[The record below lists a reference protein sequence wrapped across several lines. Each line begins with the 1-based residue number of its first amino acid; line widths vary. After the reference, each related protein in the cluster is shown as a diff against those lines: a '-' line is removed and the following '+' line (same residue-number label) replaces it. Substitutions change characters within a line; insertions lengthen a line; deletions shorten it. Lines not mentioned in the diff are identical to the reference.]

1 MSFLRDLTR
10 LRLTVRALT
19 RIAHA
24 LEEQNR
30 HLARIANA
38 VNPDVP
44 EISDEDLKTSGP
56 SFSRDAEQGKIL
68 DFCARVYADTG
79 RSPTDD
85 EIVDYL
91 EGRA

>member
-1 MSFLRDLTR
+1 MRFLRDLSR

-19 RIAHA
+19 RIATA

-30 HLARIANA
+30 QLTRLADAIAPVLA
-38 VNPDVP
+38 EVSV
-44 EISDEDLKTSGP
+44 EDLKTSGP
-56 SFSRDAEQGKIL
+56 SFSRDEEQGKIL
-68 DFCARVYADTG
+68 SFVDRVLKDTG
-79 RSPTDD
+79 RSPTDE